1 MYYQRFCTNHQLLL
15 VGAQGTEACEE
26 AHSYQL
32 GMMPQNRGW
41 GRFSFGLKKTGGVF
55 KGVLHCIF
63 KWYCWWK
70 QILHQ
75 LISSLSF
82 SHCLQIFYIPGGAG
96 FHYIIDYINTSF
108 KHPLTWWT
116 WPQLRHMFSDGEA
129 DLKPPTSFWC
139 CRDSSALCGLIE
151 QLKTNW
157 LSAWI
162 QCRLFGV
169 QVKCAIHMI
178 FLKWWTDNKNLLLLV
193 ISRYH

>member
-1 MYYQRFCTNHQLLL
+1 MGWNHQLLL

-41 GRFSFGLKKTGGVF
+41 GRFSFCLKETGGVF

-82 SHCLQIFYIPGGAG
+82 SHYLQIFYIPGRTG
-96 FHYIIDYINTSF
+96 FHYVYIIYIMNYINTSF

-116 WPQLRHMFSDGEA
+116 WPQLRRMFSDGEA

-139 CRDSSALCGLIE
+139 CGWIE
-151 QLKTNW
+151 QLKINW
-157 LSAWI
+157 LRAWI

-169 QVKCAIHMI
+169 QVKYRIHMR
-178 FLKWWTDNKNLLLLV
+178 FFFKRWTDNKNLLLLV
-193 ISRYH
+193 ILRYH